1 MAASLLFLLLLPLA
15 PALVSSTPY
24 AMMAKEARPVI
35 KQSAKAYME
44 QKVQVQQGIA
54 SRSGQQMATDSS
66 VALVFDLSIGTS
78 PQKLSVVM
86 DITTELVW
94 AQCDACSSC
103 IRLTP
108 PATPTFM
115 PNNSSSFAEVGC
127 TSQTCQRM
135 IPGEHGCTHDDD
147 PCGYPND
154 FYGWNTSGVLATDM
168 FTFGTTPVP
177 GVLFGCSGDIMVPDL
192 AGTSGVAGFSRGPL
206 SLVSQLNIS
215 SFTYF
220 IPPHGD
226 AASKSFVSW
235 TFDKSERYK
244 KKRGA
249 ARCSPQQTWGGA
261 ADHQFAAGQ
270 MRTGGRRSSTPLL
283 AAKKNQLYPYLYYV
297 NLTGLQV
304 DGQLLTA
311 IPPGFFDVRPTGTG
325 GVFLSSTLPVTYLEE
340 AAYNVLRPE
349 LVRRIQ
355 SQGVAPV
362 TADDDVNN
370 LCFLTRDFSGVK
382 IPGIALVF
390 DGDSATME
398 LKVEN
403 YFLAVADGQLTCL
416 TILPSI
422 GGSILGSLLQAGRTM
437 TYDIHG
443 VQLTFQTAAAGAPTP
458 GLWSMIMATLLVWLL
473 CPENLVYAI

>member
-1 MAASLLFLLLLPLA
+1 MAASLIFLLLLPLA

-24 AMMAKEARPVI
+24 AMMAKEARQVI
-35 KQSAKAYME
+35 KQSAMAYME

-66 VALVFDLSIGTS
+66 GALVFDLSIGTS

-103 IRLTP
+103 TRLTLP
-108 PATPTFM
+108 TTPTFL
-115 PNNSSSFAEVGC
+115 PNNSRSFAVVGC
-127 TSQTCQRM
+127 SSQTCQRM

-154 FYGWNTSGVLATDM
+154 FYGWNTSGVLATDT

-177 GVLFGCSGDIMVPDL
+177 GVLFGCSGNIMVQDL
-192 AGTSGVAGFSRGPL
+192 AGASGVAGLSRGAL

-220 IPPHGD
+220 IAPHGD

-235 TFDKSERYK
+235 
-244 KKRGA
+244 
-249 ARCSPQQTWGGA
+249 TWGGA

-283 AAKKNQLYPYLYYV
+283 AAKKNQLHPNLYYV

-311 IPPGFFDVRPTGTG
+311 IPPGFFDVRPTGSG

-340 AAYNVLRPE
+340 AASFTYNVLRPE

-362 TADDDVNN
+362 TTGDDVNN
-370 LCFLTRDFSGVK
+370 LCFLTRDFSGAK
-382 IPGIALVF
+382 IPGLALVF
-390 DGDSATME
+390 DGANAMME

-403 YFLAVADGQLTCL
+403 YFFAVADGQLTCL

-443 VQLTFQTAAAGAPTP
+443 GQLTFQTAAAGAPTP
-458 GLWSMIMATLLVWLL
+458 GVWLMIMATLLVWVL
-473 CPENLVYAI
+473 CPENLL